1 MKTRC
6 PMVAV
11 PVLRDSPG
19 TFINDSIDNELQ
31 QRMENSSG
39 KVTVPP
45 ARGAW
50 NLKLS
55 NDGFCSLKQLLYLAR
70 PLFTL

>member
-1 MKTRC
+1 
-6 PMVAV
+6 MVAV

-31 QRMENSSG
+31 PRMENSSGKVSG

-70 PLFTL
+70 PLFSL